1 MIVTSAQQRIFVSH
15 LAGVSVFDPNG
26 DQVGRLRDVLVHE
39 RPPPAP
45 PRVLGFVIEVRG
57 RRRVFMPMTRV
68 TRIDAGQI
76 VTTGLISMRRFERR
90 ATETLVLGELLD
102 RTGALVATG
111 EPVTVLDVAIEPT
124 RARDWLLSQAYV
136 RKGAPRRGLRRGGET
151 LTVPWSAVSGL
162 SANGAEQ
169 SATALVA
176 TYEQMRAADLAH
188 ALHDLPAARRTA
200 VADSL
205 DDERLADVVQE
216 LAIDEQVEIV
226 RALGAER
233 ATLVLEAMD
242 PDDAADLLAELP
254 DGESE
259 RLLEMMEPS
268 EAAPVRRLLVYSDD
282 TAGGIMTPEPIVLPP
297 DAVVAEALAR
307 VRNPDLTPALASQV
321 YVCRPPTDTP
331 TGRYLGIV
339 HFQRLLREPPATLVG
354 AVVDSSLSP
363 IGPDMPLPMV
373 SGYLAA
379 YNMVAA
385 PVVDP
390 HNHLLGAVTVDDVLD
405 HLLPEDWR
413 NEQPAAELESGGD
426 GRR

>member
-1 MIVTSAQQRIFVSH
+1 MNSVAPRIFLSH

-26 DQVGRLRDVLVHE
+26 DQVGRLRDVVVNE

-57 RRRVFMPMTRV
+57 RRRIFMPMTRV
-68 TRIDAGQI
+68 TRIDTGQV
-76 VTTGLISMRRFERR
+76 VTTGLVSMRRFQRR
-90 ATETLVLGELLD
+90 ATETLVFGEMLD
-102 RTGALVATG
+102 RTGVLAATG
-111 EPVTVLDVAIEPT
+111 EPVTILDIAIAET
-124 RARDWLLSQAYV
+124 RARDWQVDQVHV
-136 RKGAPRRGLRRGGET
+136 RMGGRRGRLRRGGET
-151 LTVPWSAVSGL
+151 LTVPWPALSGVSAAGQ
-162 SANGAEQ
+162 EQ
-169 SATALVA
+169 GMATLVA
-176 TYEQMRAADLAH
+176 SFDKMRAADLAH
-188 ALHDLPAARRTA
+188 AMHELPATRRTA

-226 RALGAER
+226 RALGTER

-259 RLLEMMEPS
+259 RLLELMAPA

-297 DAVVAEALAR
+297 DATVAEALAR

-331 TGRYLGIV
+331 TGRFLGVV
-339 HFQRLLREPPATLVG
+339 HFQRLLREPPSTHVG
-354 AVVDSSLSP
+354 AVLDASLSP
-363 IGPDMPLPMV
+363 IGPDNPLPMV

-379 YNMVAA
+379 YNLVAA
-385 PVVDP
+385 PVIDP
-390 HNHLLGAVTVDDVLD
+390 HHHLLGAVTVDDVLD
-405 HLLPEDWR
+405 HLLPDDWR
-413 NEQPAAELESGGD
+413 NEAPGESED
-426 GRR
+426 DQHD